1 MATILDRFSI
11 FKLWKNKK
19 TLRVRLTAWYVFLLA
34 CTLSV
39 FSSYLY
45 LELDRSLLSQLDVAL
60 EITALDT
67 LNNVIA
73 ESGHP
78 KFQET
83 EQFQANKNN
92 LNHAGFAVRLLDLEG
107 KIWDGFGN
115 YEIVPLYL
123 PKKKGHEKLTDRQ
136 TVWRIYNY
144 PLVDRS
150 KKTWGWLE
158 VAQSLDLVYKASEH
172 LLKLMWFGFPLML
185 FLAALGGLFLAD
197 RALRPI
203 DKIIRTAEAIEPNDF
218 TRRIGHQ
225 GTADEVGRLAMTID
239 RMLDRIQLGFDRE
252 RRFTS
257 DVSHELRTPLTVIKG
272 RIGVTLTR
280 SRSIDEYTKTL
291 ETLEVEADR
300 LIRLANGLLYLARLE
315 QKEIPAKWHS
325 SEVDLSNLLSI
336 LVEQMQVLA
345 NLKSIQL
352 VDLISSDLIMQGNA
366 DYITNLFLNLL
377 DNAIKYTPDTGKV
390 TIKGASAER
399 KIRIDV
405 INTGEG
411 IPTKHLPYLFDRFY
425 RVENARSRSTGGA
438 GLGLA
443 IAYEIARLH
452 GGSISVESQPQ
463 QETTFSVFFPC

>member
-1 MATILDRFSI
+1 MATILNRFSI
-11 FKLWKNKK
+11 SKLWKNKK

-34 CTLSV
+34 CTLIL

-45 LELDRSLLSQLDVAL
+45 LLLDRSLLSQLDVAL

-73 ESGHP
+73 ENGHP
-78 KFQET
+78 KFKET

-92 LNHAGFAVRLLDLEG
+92 LNHAGFAVRLLDLNA
-107 KIWDGFGN
+107 KMWDGFGN
-115 YEIVPLYL
+115 YEIVPLSL
-123 PKKKGHEKLTDRQ
+123 PKKKGYEKLTDRQ
-136 TVWRIYNY
+136 TVWRVYNY
-144 PLVDRS
+144 PLIDRTN
-150 KKTWGWLE
+150 KVWGWLE
-158 VAQSLDLVYKASEH
+158 VAQSLDLVHKASEH
-172 LLKLMWFGFPLML
+172 LLKLIWFGFPLVL

-203 DKIIRTAEAIEPNDF
+203 DKIIRTAEAIEPNNF

-225 GTADEVGRLAMTID
+225 ETHDEVGRLAMTID

-252 RRFTS
+252 KRFTG
-257 DVSHELRTPLTVIKG
+257 DVAHELRTPLTVIKG

-291 ETLEVEADR
+291 ETLEGEADR

-315 QKEIPAKWHS
+315 KKEIADRWNA
-325 SEVDLSNLLSI
+325 SEVDLSNLLSV

-345 NLKSIQL
+345 DLKNIQI
-352 VDLISSDLIMQGNA
+352 VDRVSSNLIMQGNA
-366 DYITNLFLNLL
+366 DYLTNLFLNLL

-390 TIKGASAER
+390 TIKATVTKA
-399 KIRIDV
+399 KIRVEV

-411 IPTKHLPYLFDRFY
+411 IPTKHLPHLFERFY

-452 GGSISVESQPQ
+452 GGSISVESQPHK
-463 QETTFSVFFPC
+463 ETMFSVFFPC